1 MSEPTDRERREA
13 DALRRALEADGG
25 APPDPAIEDVR
36 EAAALLRWSD
46 GQDAR
51 SPERHAELRAELLA
65 VPAPA
70 KRPRWL
76 WWAVPA
82 GGFAAAAAALVL
94 VLPSC
99 VIALGNR
106 GASPHPHEDC
116 PICSEHMESGGE
128 HASAVGPTPS
138 HYEHVLV
145 GEEPVLA
152 TSR

>member
-1 MSEPTDRERREA
+1 M
-13 DALRRALEADGG
+13 
-25 APPDPAIEDVR
+25 
-36 EAAALLRWSD
+36 AALGPQSIFMIRLRKTL
-46 GQDAR
+46 
-51 SPERHAELRAELLA
+51 PL
-65 VPAPA
+65 
-70 KRPRWL
+70 
-76 WWAVPA
+76 
-82 GGFAAAAAALVL
+82 AAALVL